1 MSSRGLACL
10 YGPGRLWEHVRSGF
24 EEGRPIA
31 DPAFANAALVDEMG
45 RVEEI
50 DGATGRRALES
61 YPILADYARALV
73 RSDRRRASFFWQRP
87 DRIWLQISFER
98 PPTRPGTALVTLGEQ
113 TLPYGLT
120 ARELD
125 VVTLVA
131 GGLNNREIA
140 GALRTSVRTVA
151 THVEHV
157 LAKLSQRSRAGV
169 SALAVEEGLLRLP
182 IPGDGVEL
190 EGLTIGILDRRGAHA
205 ATSAAT
211 VRTVSSHRPLV
222 RRPLLVG
229 SALPLSGPA
238 RGDGIEMRNGAALA
252 IEEINARGGVAGRR
266 IEHVIVPTDI
276 FDTSSVTASFD
287 ALTAA
292 EVDAITS
299 LYVFCEDEAMERA
312 AVYGAPYLH
321 AMTSEHMAQ
330 RTGEDPHRYG
340 RIFQVCPSEVHYGR
354 GFVRFIDELAASGA
368 WRPHRRSV
376 LFVET
381 RLQSSQMAT
390 ANTLESAARAGW
402 DIAGVHYV
410 AAQDADWSGVLEVV
424 RATDPAAILV
434 TDFLPTELAHFQR
447 AFAARSTDALV
458 FAIYSPSVPA
468 FLEEAGAAAEGLV
481 WSTVTGTYGD
491 QVGRGFMGRYAQR
504 HGRPPGR
511 SHAGIA
517 YDEIHLLAQAWSA
530 VDNPRDFR
538 RVAERLR
545 RQTFRGVNGSY
556 HLDNEQQS
564 ALAYPDMTGDPSL
577 SQAHLV
583 LQVQD
588 GQHRVLS
595 PEPYVEASFRTPP
608 WFSADRATA

>member
-1 MSSRGLACL
+1 M
-10 YGPGRLWEHVRSGF
+10 
-24 EEGRPIA
+24 
-31 DPAFANAALVDEMG
+31 
-45 RVEEI
+45 
-50 DGATGRRALES
+50 
-61 YPILADYARALV
+61 
-73 RSDRRRASFFWQRP
+73 
-87 DRIWLQISFER
+87 
-98 PPTRPGTALVTLGEQ
+98 
-113 TLPYGLT
+113 
-120 ARELD
+120 
-125 VVTLVA
+125 TLVA

-140 GALRTSVRTVA
+140 QALRTSVRTVA

-157 LAKLSQRSRAGV
+157 LAKLDQRSRAGV
-169 SALAVEEGLLRLP
+169 SGIAVEQGLLRLP
-182 IPGDGVEL
+182 IPGDGVGL
-190 EGLTIGILDRRGAHA
+190 EGLTIGILDRRRGAPTPYPA
-205 ATSAAT
+205 
-211 VRTVSSHRPLV
+211 VRSVSPHRPLP

-252 IEEINARGGVAGRR
+252 IDEINTRGGVAGRR
-266 IEHVIVPTDI
+266 IEHVVVPTDI
-276 FDTSSVTASFD
+276 FDTNSVTASFD
-287 ALTAA
+287 ALMAA

-299 LYVFCEDEAMERA
+299 LYVFCEDEAMDRA
-312 AVYGAPYLH
+312 ALYGAPFLH
-321 AMTSEHMAQ
+321 AMTSEHMAK
-330 RTGEDPHRYG
+330 RTGEDPERYG
-340 RIFQVCPSEVHYGR
+340 RIFQVCPSEVHYGQ
-354 GFVRFIDELAASGA
+354 GFVRFIDELAASGS

-390 ANTLESAARAGW
+390 ANTLEAAARSGW

-434 TDFLPTELAHFQR
+434 TDFLPTELAGFQR
-447 AFAARSTDALV
+447 AFAARATDALV

-468 FLEEAGAAAEGLV
+468 FLEEAGGAAEGLI

-530 VDNPRDFR
+530 VDNPRDFG

-564 ALAYPDMTGDPSL
+564 ALAYPDMTGRSVAQPGASGAAGAGWPA
-577 SQAHLV
+577 SRAQSAAVRGSVVPNASVV
-583 LQVQD
+583 LGATGPGLIAGRAA
-588 GQHRVLS
+588 GQ
-595 PEPYVEASFRTPP
+595 P
-608 WFSADRATA
+608 SADQPRTRVTSRRKMRPLGGSVRYCGYFAASASCASSRSSGPSTSRAVTNARTHHRRDHSSS